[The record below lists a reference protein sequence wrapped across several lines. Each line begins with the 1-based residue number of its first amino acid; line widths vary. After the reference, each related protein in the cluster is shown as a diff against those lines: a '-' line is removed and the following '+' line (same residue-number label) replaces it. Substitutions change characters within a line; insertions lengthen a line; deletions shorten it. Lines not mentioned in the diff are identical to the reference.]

1 MTTVNS
7 KGRSSLLKKNIATSL
22 FIKAWSAVIV
32 FLMVPITLSC
42 LGEYKNGVWLT
53 ISSILLWIDNMDI
66 GLGNGMRNKLAAYL
80 AHDEKLKAR
89 ILVSSSFAMLT
100 FIVIPIMLVFVGL
113 IVVSNNYHLL
123 NIDSALISNLDQILI
138 ISVILAFTTFIFK
151 LTGNFYMGL
160 QLPAISNLLI
170 ATGQTLAIAGTY
182 VLYLCGSHSL
192 LHIALVNLVS
202 PLFVYAVAYHYTF
215 YFKYPHLRPSM
226 SLVSIKE
233 SKNVI
238 SIGLQ
243 FFVIQMAGVILFMTS
258 NILISKLFSPALVT
272 PYQITY
278 RYFSIMLV
286 VFTVIC
292 MPFWNATT
300 DAYERGD
307 FAWIQAATKKLRL
320 MTIVIAVGMIFMVLC
335 ADWVYSFWI
344 GGGIVISTKMNIT
357 IAIYVFILIYSM
369 RYSYFLNGLG
379 KLRLQ
384 LICTVTAAL
393 LFIPSAYIVVEYTDD
408 IICLIAVMCF
418 INLPGLIINRIQF
431 GKLMNR
437 KAKGIWN
444 Q

>member
-1 MTTVNS
+1 MTTENS

-53 ISSILLWIDNMDI
+53 ISSML
-66 GLGNGMRNKLAAYL
+66 
-80 AHDEKLKAR
+80 LKAR

-113 IVVSNNYHLL
+113 IAVSNNYHLL
-123 NIDSALISNLDQILI
+123 NIDSALISNLDQLLI

-160 QLPAISNLLI
+160 QLPAI
-170 ATGQTLAIAGTY
+170 
-182 VLYLCGSHSL
+182 
-192 LHIALVNLVS
+192 
-202 PLFVYAVAYHYTF
+202 F

-243 FFVIQMAGVILFMTS
+243 FFMIQIAGVILFMSS
-258 NILISKLFSPALVT
+258 NILISKLFSPAMVT

-320 MTIVIAVGMIFMVLC
+320 SRHDIHGAVCRL
-335 ADWVYSFWI
+335 
-344 GGGIVISTKMNIT
+344 
-357 IAIYVFILIYSM
+357 
-369 RYSYFLNGLG
+369 GLFH
-379 KLRLQ
+379 LDRRRHRHQ
-384 LICTVTAAL
+384 
-393 LFIPSAYIVVEYTDD
+393 YTDEHHD
-408 IICLIAVMCF
+408 CNICFHSDLQHAIQLF
-418 INLPGLIINRIQF
+418 LKRI
-431 GKLMNR
+431 R
-437 KAKGIWN
+437 
-444 Q
+444 

>member
-1 MTTVNS
+1 MTTENS
-7 KGRSSLLKKNIATSL
+7 KDRSSLLKKNIATSL

-53 ISSILLWIDNMDI
+53 ISSMLLWIDNMDI
-66 GLGNGMRNKLAAYL
+66 GLGNGMRNKLSAYL
-80 AHDEKLKAR
+80 AHEEKQKAR

-182 VLYLCGSHSL
+182 VLYLSGSHSL

-202 PLFVYAVAYHYTF
+202 PLCVYAVAYYYTF
-215 YFKYPHLRPSM
+215 YYKYPHLRPAM

-243 FFVIQMAGVILFMTS
+243 FFVIQIAGVILFMSS
-258 NILISKLFSPALVT
+258 NILISKLFSPAMVT

-307 FAWIQAATKKLRL
+307 FAWIQAATQKLRL
-320 MTIVIAVGMIFMVLC
+320 MTIAIAIGMIFMVLC
-335 ADWVYSFWI
+335 ADWVYSIWI

>member
-160 QLPAISNLLI
+160 
-170 ATGQTLAIAGTY
+170 
-182 VLYLCGSHSL
+182 
-192 LHIALVNLVS
+192 
-202 PLFVYAVAYHYTF
+202 
-215 YFKYPHLRPSM
+215 
-226 SLVSIKE
+226 
-233 SKNVI
+233 
-238 SIGLQ
+238 
-243 FFVIQMAGVILFMTS
+243 
-258 NILISKLFSPALVT
+258 
-272 PYQITY
+272 
-278 RYFSIMLV
+278 
-286 VFTVIC
+286 
-292 MPFWNATT
+292 
-300 DAYERGD
+300 
-307 FAWIQAATKKLRL
+307 
-320 MTIVIAVGMIFMVLC
+320 
-335 ADWVYSFWI
+335 
-344 GGGIVISTKMNIT
+344 
-357 IAIYVFILIYSM
+357 
-369 RYSYFLNGLG
+369 
-379 KLRLQ
+379 
-384 LICTVTAAL
+384 
-393 LFIPSAYIVVEYTDD
+393 
-408 IICLIAVMCF
+408 
-418 INLPGLIINRIQF
+418 
-431 GKLMNR
+431 
-437 KAKGIWN
+437 
-444 Q
+444 

>member
-1 MTTVNS
+1 M
-7 KGRSSLLKKNIATSL
+7 KKNIATSL
-22 FIKAWSAVIV
+22 FIKAWSAVIA

-182 VLYLCGSHSL
+182 VLYLSGSHSL

-243 FFVIQMAGVILFMTS
+243 FFVIQIAGVILFMTS
-258 NILISKLFSPALVT
+258 NIL
-272 PYQITY
+272 
-278 RYFSIMLV
+278 LV

-335 ADWVYSFWI
+335 ADWVYSIWI